1 MRLMRALPAT
11 PRRQAGLTLVELM
24 ISLTLGLILIAGIAT
39 LFLYTSRSNRQNASN
54 SAMQDQARF
63 ALAALSRD
71 IAMAG
76 YWGGISSATTITPNT
91 NDTSLTNDTSS
102 ASTALTAANDCG
114 ADATSSWAFQMTRST
129 TAEVD
134 GISQVLQWPNR
145 VEFRN
150 QNSGTAT
157 ASIWRCIGDYRAGT
171 DIVALRR
178 VAGQLTGSM
187 SSSDTQVKLRAYGY
201 YLQTN
206 GVTGTM
212 IRWGAA
218 DTAAPSGTEA
228 PLSPPMS
235 FYRYVPR
242 IYYVRNFARTAG
254 DGVPTL
260 CRKELCPSGYQA
272 GSDSESGSC
281 GDATATASA
290 SGFYSECLAEGVE
303 DLQIV
308 WGIANGTGSS
318 FRYTSTPNAQDLALN
333 ARTAQIFLRMRSATG
348 DASYTDTKTYTT
360 GDGDAYTP
368 STVSEASGTAEADKA
383 KHYYRRVYSTT
394 VYLHNPTR

>member
-1 MRLMRALPAT
+1 MQLTRPMPAA
-11 PRRQAGLTLVELM
+11 PRDQAGLTLVELM

-39 LFLYTSRSNRQNASN
+39 LFLYTSRSNRQNALS

-91 NDTSLTNDTSS
+91 SDTSITNDTSS
-102 ASTALTAANDCG
+102 ASAALVPASDCG

-129 TAEVD
+129 TVELD

-150 QNSGTAT
+150 QSSGTAPG
-157 ASIWRCIGDYRAGT
+157 SIWRCIGDYRAGT

-178 VAGQLTGSM
+178 VAGQFTGSM
-187 SSSDTQVKLRAYGY
+187 SSSDTQVKLHAYHY

-206 GVTGTM
+206 GVAGTM

-218 DTAAPSGTEA
+218 DTGAPSGTEA

-242 IYYVRNFARTAG
+242 IYYVRNYARSAG

-260 CRKELCPSGYQA
+260 CRKELCPSGYKA
-272 GSDSESGSC
+272 GSDAESGSC
-281 GDATATASA
+281 GDSTAAASA

-303 DLQIV
+303 DFQIV
-308 WGIANGTGSS
+308 WGMADAAGSS
-318 FRYTSTPNAQDLALN
+318 FRYTSTPTAQDLALN
-333 ARTAQIFLRMRSATG
+333 AKTAQIFLRMRSATG
-348 DASYTDTKTYTT
+348 DTSYIDTKTYTT
-360 GDGDAYTP
+360 GDGAAYTP
-368 STVSEASGTAEADKA
+368 STATEDSGAAEASKA
-383 KHYYRRVYSTT
+383 KHFYRRVYSTT
-394 VYLHNPTR
+394 VYLHNPAR